1 MGITEILI
9 IIVVVI
15 VAWILLKFV
24 LKITGLIFRIGCLL
38 IFGLAALAVVGFI
51 FEIF

>member
-1 MGITEILI
+1 MDIVTFLI
-9 IIVVVI
+9 IGIVII

-38 IFGLAALAVVGFI
+38 IAVLAVVGLI
-51 FEIF
+51 FLVL

>member
-1 MGITEILI
+1 MGIEWIFV
-9 IIVVVI
+9 IIVIVI

-38 IFGLAALAVVGFI
+38 IFGLAALAIAGFI
-51 FEIF
+51 FDIF

>member
-1 MGITEILI
+1 MDITTILI

-24 LKITGLIFRIGCLL
+24 LKITGLVFRIGCLI

-51 FEIF
+51 LKIF